1 MTEPSSKSEV
11 CRKCIKTKANH
22 FEVSNGYAFWY
33 YCDDPKVKHIW
44 YKNACRHFEP
54 QTPVSAPEKC
64 PDLTPEV
71 KKLFHYSK
79 RLADYVRLWM
89 ENGLNAGKIGDESG
103 NSLWVPYRD
112 LMEELKAFANADKE
126 KL

>member
-1 MTEPSSKSEV
+1 MWCE
-11 CRKCIKTKANH
+11 
-22 FEVSNGYAFWY
+22 SNRVATHVDRGPGFTHNW
-33 YCDDPKVKHIW
+33 K
-44 YKNACRHFEP
+44 P
-54 QTPVSAPEKC
+54 QPPVSAPEKC